1 MLDDCPPSRLVAGWV
16 TLARS
21 HPPAKYEEMPMLDLT
36 QLREAALHGI
46 EGLMEVTAHAPRARR
61 NLMLGLWAGQRIGH
75 VGPALARYALSVLE
89 SDHEEAGDAD
99 VIRKLM
105 GDFAGAGLPQQ
116 ESEVRERLIAFKRDA
131 FVSMRETD

>member
-1 MLDDCPPSRLVAGWV
+1 
-16 TLARS
+16 
-21 HPPAKYEEMPMLDLT
+21 MPDLT

-75 VGPALARYALSVLE
+75 VGPALARYALSVME